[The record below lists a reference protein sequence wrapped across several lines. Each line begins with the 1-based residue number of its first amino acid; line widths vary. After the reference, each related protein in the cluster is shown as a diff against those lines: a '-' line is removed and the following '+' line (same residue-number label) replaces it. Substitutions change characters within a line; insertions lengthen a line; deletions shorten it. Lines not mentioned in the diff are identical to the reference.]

1 MPYAD
6 KEKQKAYMR
15 DWSRNFQRR
24 KTARLKELEAR
35 FQKQS
40 QEQTE
45 QIEDAFKPN
54 LPPDPEKEM
63 LMQEKESWKHK
74 FLELQE
80 LCMLQEILLLN
91 SELRNDVLALLLTN
105 SSLARKR

>member
-35 FQKQS
+35 FQKQT
-40 QEQTE
+40 QEQTS
-45 QIEDAFKPN
+45 QTEDAFKPKP
-54 LPPDPEKEM
+54 PPDPRDERIAELEQTIAEKNGQITDLLIEFM
-63 LMQEKESWKHK
+63 YQRVKLKES
-74 FLELQE
+74 
-80 LCMLQEILLLN
+80 EILVRQKHH
-91 SELRNDVLALLLTN
+91 E
-105 SSLARKR
+105 